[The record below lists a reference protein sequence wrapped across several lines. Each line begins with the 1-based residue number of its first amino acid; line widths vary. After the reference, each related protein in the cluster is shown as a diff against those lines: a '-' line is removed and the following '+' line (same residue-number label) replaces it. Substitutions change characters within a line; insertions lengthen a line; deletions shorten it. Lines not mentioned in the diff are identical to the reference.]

1 MAEPISQRIVPGAPP
16 PAPPSKNQIKKK
28 RKSAKAKGGSEANV
42 SQTQSPAV
50 ATVSIP
56 DSTSAALVEKAPAE
70 EDVKEGAVADELVAH
85 SSNGS
90 VVPAPESTGDAPAAG
105 SAALGSPVVEIISK
119 RLKAAT
125 KKIVRELLLLLCH
138 CSR

>member
-1 MAEPISQRIVPGAPP
+1 MAEPIPQRIVPGAPP
-16 PAPPSKNQIKKK
+16 PAPPSKSQIKKK
-28 RKSAKAKGGSEANV
+28 RKSAKAKAGSEATV

-50 ATVSIP
+50 ANVAIP

-90 VVPAPESTGDAPAAG
+90 VVPAPESTGDAPAVG
-105 SAALGSPVVEIISK
+105 SAAVGSPVVEIISK

-125 KKIVRELLLLLCH
+125 KKIVRELLLLLCQ